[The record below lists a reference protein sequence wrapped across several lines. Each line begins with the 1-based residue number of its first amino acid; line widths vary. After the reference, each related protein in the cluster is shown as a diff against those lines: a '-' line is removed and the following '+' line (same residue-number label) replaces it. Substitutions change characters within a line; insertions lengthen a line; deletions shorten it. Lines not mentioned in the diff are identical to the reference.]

1 MGNDASLKMFD
12 KLGFKE
18 KTRSEVFKEI
28 TLEVSAQEE
37 KWRDFILE
45 QTRGRLIKDYEH
57 K

>member
-28 TLEVSAQEE
+28 TLEVLAQEE

-45 QTRGRLIKDYEH
+45 QTQGRLIKDYEH